1 MEENEKFTEHEKS
14 MLLQLRIDVYK
25 DNNVHAMKTAQ
36 FALNAAFL
44 LNGAASTTLFAKAM
58 IWPAVLCGL
67 GAVSSVVS
75 MGLSYVTILLLGET
89 WRPGSERGTK
99 YKFFKF
105 ELDKSKCESM
115 RFICLFLWMISIL
128 LFISGATLA
137 VCYI

>member
-58 IWPAVLCGL
+58 MCPAILCGL

-75 MGLSYVTILLLGET
+75 MGLSYITILLLGET
-89 WRPGSERGTK
+89 WRPDSKGGNK
-99 YKFFKF
+99 YKFFKW
-105 ELDKSKCESM
+105 ELDKSNCEVM
-115 RFICLFLWMISIL
+115 RFICLLLWVISIL
-128 LFISGATLA
+128 LFLIGATLA
-137 VCYI
+137 VFYI

>member
-25 DNNVHAMKTAQ
+25 DNNVHTMKTAQ

-58 IWPAVLCGL
+58 MCPAILCGL

-75 MGLSYVTILLLGET
+75 MGLSYITILLLGET
-89 WRPGSERGTK
+89 WRPDSKGGNK
-99 YKFFKF
+99 YKFFKW
-105 ELDKSKCESM
+105 ELDKSNCEVM
-115 RFICLFLWMISIL
+115 RFICLLLWVISIL
-128 LFISGATLA
+128 LFLIGATLA
-137 VCYI
+137 VFYI